1 MVQDVDLFGQT
12 PRFWKW
18 FFGVKLVFDLVISGI
33 FYFEHSIA
41 LFWRLSFIVF
51 STAVFLLVY
60 LSYSNTNKNP
70 NWLIYLLILD
80 FLVSASYGYIFIA
93 GNFPNHLFIG
103 ITALAILMFIR
114 STRVLIA
121 AGFVLLL
128 LYVATMGSIDWYL
141 YKRLDADSYFITC
154 SFIVFAC
161 IVKALIH
168 FYQRARRE
176 ALELYAKLQQSH
188 EQLENYASKAEEWA
202 ASRERVRIAREIH
215 DTVGHKLTAALVQMQ
230 AARKL
235 SQVDPSRSDQAYL
248 DSEGLI
254 RSSLQEV
261 RLSVRAILDEP
272 IQSTSLNESLE
283 RLSREFTKFANV
295 STSFQSNGTPVA
307 LPSNLQLTAYRI
319 VQESLT
325 NAQKHGHASH
335 AEILL
340 SYSES
345 GFALAIRNDGEMPAE
360 LKPGFGLINL
370 QERVKEWNGQVRFQL
385 DPASGFAVEAR
396 FPYPSTDMERGYR

>member
-1 MVQDVDLFGQT
+1 MVQDVELFGQT

-18 FFGVKLVFDLVISGI
+18 FFGVKLVFDLAISGI

-51 STAVFLLVY
+51 SLAVFLLVY
-60 LSYSNTNKNP
+60 LYYANTNKNP

-161 IVKALIH
+161 IVNALIH

-176 ALELYAKLQQSH
+176 ALELYAQLQQSH
-188 EQLENYASKAEEWA
+188 EQLQEYASKAEEWA

-235 SQVDPSRSDQAYL
+235 GAVDPARSEQAYL
-248 DSEGLI
+248 DCEGLV

-261 RLSVRAILDEP
+261 RLSVRAIRDEP
-272 IQSTSLNESLE
+272 IPSTSLNTSLE
-283 RLSREFTKFANV
+283 RLAEEFTKFANV
-295 STSFQSNGTPVA
+295 QTSFLTNGMPVA
-307 LPSNLQLTAYRI
+307 LPSDLQLTAYRV

-325 NAQKHGHASH
+325 NAQRHGHAGK

-340 SYSES
+340 SYSRE
-345 GFALAIRNDGEMPAE
+345 GFSLAIRNDGEVPGE

-370 QERVKEWNGQVRFQL
+370 QERVKEWNGQVRFQT
-385 DPASGFAVEAR
+385 DPSLGFAVEAR
-396 FPYPSTDMERGYR
+396 FPYPSAETEREYK